1 MESYQKLY
9 SLTENLA
16 KANET
21 LLESKRELKD
31 TVHELQG
38 GIFKFKKV
46 NGYFIHTMCDG
57 QLFYQ
62 HGFYSEQVVGKSL
75 PSIDSSIIPFHL
87 VP

>member
-9 SLTENLA
+9 ILTQNLA

-31 TVHELQG
+31 TVHQLQG

-46 NGYFIHTMCDG
+46 GEFCP
-57 QLFYQ
+57 
-62 HGFYSEQVVGKSL
+62 YSM
-75 PSIDSSIIPFHL
+75 
-87 VP
+87 